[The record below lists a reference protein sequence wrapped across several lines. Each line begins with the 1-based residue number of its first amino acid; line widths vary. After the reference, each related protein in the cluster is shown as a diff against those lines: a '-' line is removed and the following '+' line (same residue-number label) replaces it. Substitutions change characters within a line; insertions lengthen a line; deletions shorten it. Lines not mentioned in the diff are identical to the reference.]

1 MFGLLCIDLTQQDST
16 GSSISPITTT
26 DFTKNTDRHSLFTQ
40 DSNSNFEAQSDYY
53 SLPSKPVS
61 RVPKETRPICEHL
74 ITDVWDKLGLQ
85 VFEYLDSVNVTWT
98 TIDPVHFAEVEK
110 DTGPILL
117 WNVEVT
123 AVSCKKL
130 LKEFE
135 ITNVEVM
142 FQKLLF
148 TWSASQQLFNYVSS
162 VHATTKVSSP
172 LTPALSL
179 QIAAQATPCFD
190 GTRGIYICEG
200 GKSERV
206 FILMSWYVV
215 LLPNAGHNE
224 LYACTKASQPH
235 HNVLFSS
242 KAYQHVLKFIMVRIG
257 HQAILVDHYK
267 DELEGLGEAEKDHND
282 TQAEE
287 QKKFKDLLEK
297 AEKAI
302 NTLHKFHSESQH
314 ILGHIAYSPYFCQ
327 CQHQMLHRGWALIK
341 LHGKKIDWDA
351 FKGNVIDLDVPP
363 PTVHTSFKYLHG
375 CLLPLWNVVKEC
387 KLHHPTML
395 DTNGELCLIVVKNGN
410 STSVTIGRATC
421 TMFFVQEY
429 FKDGTHETSME
440 LAIYPYSHKDGAFST
455 LGDSGSIIADSKG
468 GIVGLFTGS
477 ASQADS
483 TDVTYA
489 TPFYWL
495 FDECIS
501 VHFCNAYLYPI
512 KTYAS

>member
-1 MFGLLCIDLTQQDST
+1 MSVMKVEVKISCQTRYKRQQGIDLTQQDST

-26 DFTKNTDRHSLFTQ
+26 VSNFGFTKDFTKNTDRHSLLTQ

-53 SLPSKPVS
+53 SLPFKPIS
-61 RVPKETRPICEHL
+61 
-74 ITDVWDKLGLQ
+74 

-117 WNVEVT
+117 WVSVKSKSLSRKNVEVT

-162 VHATTKVSSP
+162 VHATAKVSSP
-172 LTPALSL
+172 LTPTLSL

-200 GKSERV
+200 SKR
-206 FILMSWYVV
+206 
-215 LLPNAGHNE
+215 HNE

-235 HNVLFSS
+235 HDVLFSS
-242 KAYQHVLKFIMVRIG
+242 KVYQHVLKFIMVRIG
-257 HQAILVDHYK
+257 RQAILVDHYK
-267 DELEGLGEAEKDHND
+267 DELEGLGEAEKDHD
-282 TQAEE
+282 DMQAEE

-302 NTLHKFHSESQH
+302 DTLHKFHSESQH

-341 LHGKKIDWDA
+341 LHGKKIDWEA
-351 FKGNVIDLDVPP
+351 FKGNVIDLGTKISVIEDVPP

-387 KLHHPTML
+387 KLYHLTML
-395 DTNGELCLIVVKNGN
+395 NTNGELCLIVVKNGN

-421 TMFFVQEY
+421 TMFFVREY

-468 GIVGLFTGS
+468 GIVGLFTGG

-501 VHFCNAYLYPI
+501 AHFCNAYLYPI